1 MKLGVARYGPS
12 APLTR
17 QFGKYDVL
25 TSTGLPIW
33 STSKLTESSVARTWV
48 TLAGFVIARRRSRS
62 AADPSAWRHDD
73 GPLATTG
80 LSSCSG
86 NHHQGTAIRCSQP
99 SGSGD
104 TPSATTGW
112 FVSPSTSGASF
123 TR

>member
-17 QFGKYDVL
+17 QFGKYDVF
-25 TSTGLPIW
+25 TSTGLPPR
-33 STSKLTESSVARTWV
+33 STSKLTESSVVCTFV
-48 TLAGFVIARRRSRS
+48 TFAGFVIARRGSRN
-62 AADPSAWRHDD
+62 AADASAWRQDD

-80 LSSCSG
+80 LSSWSG
-86 NHHQGTAIRCSQP
+86 YHHHGAATFCSQP

-112 FVSPSTSGASF
+112 YVSPS
-123 TR
+123 